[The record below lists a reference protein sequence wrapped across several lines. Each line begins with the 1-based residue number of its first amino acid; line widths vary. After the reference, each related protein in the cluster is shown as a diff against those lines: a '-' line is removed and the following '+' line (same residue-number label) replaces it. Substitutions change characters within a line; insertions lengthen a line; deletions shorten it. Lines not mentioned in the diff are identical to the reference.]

1 MLIIEEFSD
10 EQGPFI
16 EVDESTSY
24 ESVILRDPEVD
35 GQEGLVDFSSI
46 FLWVLG

>member
-35 GQEGLVDFSSI
+35 GKERLVDFSSI
-46 FLWVLG
+46 FLRVLG